1 MARHTSNQD
10 YKGYNRQNRILLA
23 FCGGLALLALLF
35 VIVVECWASAQRA
48 APGPAADA
56 GSSGTVSGNG
66 PQTEPAAV
74 SDSSGSDGS
83 AAEPEDNGLHITV
96 AVGGDIM
103 AHVAVSECAYDSATD
118 SYDFTQYFTYAG
130 TWFQDADLAVGNL
143 ETTFGGTVN
152 GYPMFS
158 SPDDLADSLKELGF
172 DLLSTA
178 NNHCMDFRSDGL
190 RRTIEV
196 LDAAGIDHVG
206 TYASQESFDETM
218 GVVVEEVNGISI
230 AFLDYTYG
238 VNYMTVKES
247 YLVNRYNLTT
257 SDESEA
263 AMKLDTQKLDSELAY
278 ARSLG
283 TDLIFVMMHWGTE
296 HQTTQSSYQEELA
309 DYLIER
315 GADAVLGG
323 HSHVPQPMEYRTVTD
338 VDGNEA
344 TGFVCYSLGNLISD
358 MSKDNT
364 YITAV
369 LNLEI
374 TKTEEGTTSIT
385 GVSYE
390 PLYLLN
396 PGHDEI
402 DTLVLMDVPAVLEAY
417 ESGEEIPYLT
427 DELCTELRASMT
439 TLREIFGD
447 EWPVSSEG

>member
-1 MARHTSNQD
+1 MARHTSSQD
-10 YKGYNRQNRILLA
+10 DKGYNRPNRMLLT
-23 FCGGLALLALLF
+23 FCGGLAALALLF
-35 VIVVECWASAQRA
+35 VILVECWASTQRA
-48 APGPAADA
+48 APAPAADA
-56 GSSGTVSGNG
+56 GSSETVSDGG
-66 PQTEPAAV
+66 QQAEPAAV
-74 SDSSGSDGS
+74 SDSSGT
-83 AAEPEDNGLHITV
+83 EPEDDSLHITI

-130 TWFQDADLAVGNL
+130 TWFQEADLTVANL

-178 NNHCMDFRSDGL
+178 NNHCMDSRGDGL
-190 RRTIEV
+190 LRTIEV
-196 LDAAGIDHVG
+196 LDDAGIDHVG
-206 TYASQESFDETM
+206 TYASQEAFDETM
-218 GVVVEEVNGISI
+218 GIVVEEVNGISI

-296 HQTTQSSYQEELA
+296 HQTTQSSYQEEMA

-344 TGFVCYSLGNLISD
+344 TAFVCYSLGNLISD

-369 LNLEI
+369 LNLEV
-374 TKTEEGTTSIT
+374 TKTEEGAAAIT

-396 PGHDEI
+396 PSHDEI
-402 DTLVLMDVPAVLEAY
+402 DTLVLMDVPAVLEDY
-417 ESGEEIPYLT
+417 EAGEEIPYLT
-427 DELCTELRASMT
+427 EELCMELRARMT
-439 TLREIFGD
+439 TLREIFGE
-447 EWPVSSEG
+447 EWPVSSEQ